1 MEQRKDEAPRLWF
14 RSERYFRCN
23 GRWYFHTR
31 EGFAVGPYDNRL
43 AAEID
48 AGILIDQLR
57 NSPADRAVSVIRDFI
72 MHTGGDLDYV
82 NDPAFTAYLISEDD
96 SALDEQRV

>member
-1 MEQRKDEAPRLWF
+1 MELRKDEAPKLWF
-14 RSERYFRCN
+14 RSERFFRCN

-31 EGFAVGPYDNRL
+31 EGFGVGPYENRL

-57 NSPADRAVSVIRDFI
+57 QALPEQAVSVIRDFI

-96 SALDEQRV
+96 SALDERRV

>member
-1 MEQRKDEAPRLWF
+1 MELRKDEAPKLWF
-14 RSERYFRCN
+14 RSERFFRCN

-31 EGFAVGPYDNRL
+31 EGFAVGPYDSRL
-43 AAEID
+43 ATEID

-57 NSPADRAVSVIRDFI
+57 QAPPEQAVSVIRDFI
-72 MHTGGDLDYV
+72 MHTGGDLDYA

-96 SALDEQRV
+96 SALDERRV